1 MSKYLP
7 LATFLRR
14 HKTETVVLTFA
25 EIERIVS
32 GLLPKASA
40 DPAWWRADLAST
52 QPQQRVLAQ
61 AGYVAALDVRAE
73 RVQFSRISTSESS
86 ARAESVA
93 QR

>member
-14 HKTETVVLTFA
+14 QKTETVVLTFA

-40 DPAWWRADLAST
+40 DPAWWRADATSS
-52 QPQQRVLAQ
+52 QPQQRVLAE
-61 AGYVAALDVRAE
+61 AGYLAAPDLRAE
-73 RVQFSRISTSESS
+73 RVQFSRDQRGASS
-86 ARAESVA
+86 SDKRG
-93 QR
+93 